1 MNILAG
7 DIGGTKTILAT
18 FSSGAGMR
26 QPVVERSY
34 PSQQHESLETIIAS
48 FLQETR
54 LPVDLACFGV
64 AGPVVAGSARI
75 TNLPWVID
83 SSQLKTFLGFD
94 TVRLLNDLES
104 VAWAVPTFQPDDI
117 HTLNPGMPVRD
128 GSIAILAPGTG
139 LGEGFLTWQQ
149 GVYQPH
155 ASEGSHAS
163 FAPDN
168 PLQMGLLTYLHDK
181 GYEHVSFERVCS
193 GGLGIPNL
201 YSYLKTTGLQEPAWL
216 AEELASCDDPTPL
229 IFSAARDAS
238 RKCELAQATVD
249 LFVSILGSE
258 AGNLALKVMAT
269 GGIYLG
275 GGIPPR
281 ILPELQKPAF
291 LEALRSKGRFRTM
304 LADIPVHAILNP
316 RSGLLGAAA
325 CGFSISPSG

>member
-7 DIGGTKTILAT
+7 DIGGTKTILAI
-18 FSSGAGMR
+18 FSSGGDKR
-26 QPVVERSY
+26 QPVVETTY
-34 PSQQHESLETIIAS
+34 PSQQHESLENIITS

-54 LPVDLACFGV
+54 LPVDMACFGV
-64 AGPVVAGSARI
+64 AGPVVAGTARI

-83 SSQLKTFLGFD
+83 SSQLKTVFGFD
-94 TVRLLNDLES
+94 MVRLLNDLES
-104 VAWAVPTFQPDDI
+104 VAWAIPTFLPEDI
-117 HTLNPGMPVRD
+117 HTLNPGTPVRD

-139 LGEGFLTWQQ
+139 LGEGFLTCLQ

-163 FAPDN
+163 FAPAD
-168 PLQMGLLTYLHDK
+168 PLQMGLLTYLHDR
-181 GYEHVSFERVCS
+181 GHEHVSFERVCS

-216 AEELASCDDPTPL
+216 AEELAGCEDPTPL

-258 AGNLALKVMAT
+258 AGNLALKVIAT
-269 GGIYLG
+269 GGVYLA

-281 ILPELQKPAF
+281 ILPELKKPAF
-291 LEALRSKGRFRTM
+291 LEALRNKGRFSTM
-304 LADIPVHAILNP
+304 LADIPVHVIMNP
-316 RSGLLGAAA
+316 KSGLLGAAA
-325 CGFSISPSG
+325 CGFSLSPSS